1 MSRTKRN
8 FLCFLI
14 TFFFHSIAIGSSLVL
29 RICSFFGLNLILSMC
44 VFVSVSGFAN
54 SNIVKV
60 LQGQRIGTL
69 FHRDAK
75 QWVQPGDTDA
85 RDMAV
90 AARECSRRLQV
101 LSN

>member
-1 MSRTKRN
+1 
-8 FLCFLI
+8 
-14 TFFFHSIAIGSSLVL
+14 
-29 RICSFFGLNLILSMC
+29 MC